1 MKRGGFMT
9 RFRGVLLAVSMVV
22 GFAVPARADL
32 TGFIGANVSPETRMT
47 RGFSVGA
54 GLLLLG
60 AEFEYAATS
69 EDLESQSPSLKT
81 YMGNVLLQTP
91 FAILGMQPYV
101 TTGAGVYRERLE
113 PASKTG
119 FGLNSGAG
127 VKVNLLGPLRVR
139 VDYRAFRLGS
149 DALYSPAHRF
159 YAGLNLKF

>member
-1 MKRGGFMT
+1 MSRFGGALL
-9 RFRGVLLAVSMVV
+9 GVVLVLGLATPVS
-22 GFAVPARADL
+22 ADL
-32 TGFIGANVSPETRMT
+32 TGFVGANVSPDTRMT

-91 FAILGMQPYV
+91 FTILGVQPYL
-101 TTGAGVYRERLE
+101 TTGAGLYRERLE

-127 VKVNLLGPLRVR
+127 VKVNLIGPLRVR
-139 VDYRAFRLGS
+139 VDYRAFRLGNG
-149 DALYSPAHRF
+149 ALYSPAHRF